1 MDKRPASISLDGTSD
16 VEDVVGSRTRRKIF
30 RRILPFVFIL
40 YVVAYLDRANVAF
53 AKLTMA
59 KDLGFSEAVYGLG
72 AGIFFI
78 GYLLLEIP
86 GAIIVERWSARL
98 WIARILVTWGI
109 CTILVGLVHT
119 SSQFYITRTLLGI
132 AEGGFFPGVVVYLS
146 HWFYTSDRAKAMAGF
161 TMAAP
166 ASLVLGAPLSAYIM
180 RLNWFNLPGWRWV
193 FILEGLPAIVFA
205 IITLFYMTDHPKQAT
220 WLAPEERE
228 WIASQLEE
236 EKKQKKQS
244 SHLTIWQG
252 LRQRNVFLMAFT
264 TFFGNIGIF
273 AFVLWLPTTI
283 KNDSGFS
290 VFSST
295 VLSALPFACAM
306 VSIYFF
312 AKSSDR
318 TGKRKLHTFIP
329 LSLAAVFFMV
339 SALPGLPFPISFLF
353 LCLTGATAMSW
364 GVTFWILPSLI
375 LGQSAAAATGLI
387 NIFSALGSFV
397 GPSVVGYLLSQGY
410 SYRTT
415 VMFLSCCFLM
425 GAALVCGI
433 RMQSEPEKAAGCL
446 ESRL

>member
-1 MDKRPASISLDGTSD
+1 MENQVTTISLNGTIDSEEL
-16 VEDVVGSRTRRKIF
+16 VANCARRKIF
-30 RRILPFVFIL
+30 RRIVPFVFVL

-59 KDLGFSEAVYGLG
+59 ADLGFSEAVYGLG

-78 GYLLLEIP
+78 GYLLMEIP

-98 WIARILVTWGI
+98 WMARILITWGI
-109 CTILVGLVHT
+109 CTILVGFVHT
-119 SSQFYITRTLLGI
+119 HSQFYIARTLLGI
-132 AEGGFFPGVVVYLS
+132 AEGGFFPGIVVYLS

-166 ASLVLGAPLSAYIM
+166 ASLVFGAPLSAYIM
-180 RLNWFNLPGWRWV
+180 RLNWFDLPGWRWV
-193 FILEGLPAIVFA
+193 FILEGLPAILCG
-205 IITLFYMTDHPKQAT
+205 IITLFYMTDHPRQAK

-228 WIASQLEE
+228 WMASRLEE
-236 EKKQKKQS
+236 DKKQKSQS
-244 SHLTIWQG
+244 SHFPIWKG
-252 LRQRNVFLMAFT
+252 LGQRNVFLMAFT

-295 VLSALPFACAM
+295 VLSAVPFVCAM
-306 VSIYFF
+306 VSLYFF

-318 TGKRKLHTFIP
+318 TGKRKLHTMVPFA
-329 LSLAAVFFMV
+329 LAGVFFMT
-339 SALPGLPFPISFLF
+339 SALPGLPFPVSFLF
-353 LCLTGATAMSW
+353 LCLTGGMAMSW

-387 NIFSALGSFV
+387 NIFSALGSFLGPYIV
-397 GPSVVGYLLSQGY
+397 GNLLSQGY

-415 VMFLSCCFLM
+415 VIFLSCCFLIS
-425 GAALVCGI
+425 AALVCGL
-433 RMQSEPEKAAGCL
+433 RMQQDQA
-446 ESRL
+446 